1 VSRRHPRWLLAATV
15 LGGLASAGSSG
26 PYLAAQ
32 ESSSCV
38 RAKTIVAEVEKLY
51 AAPQP
56 DHQRI
61 LGKLDTAR
69 SLCPSLGLAWK
80 YSYCSAQALGQTA
93 KMRIYQDR
101 AVLNGVDDLS
111 CAALGVALEPPKP
124 LGPVRQKF
132 ALLVGIGTFAD
143 ERVSRLDFPAKD
155 ARDLRDFLVSP
166 QGGRFD
172 RDNVFLLVDAE
183 ATRANILIAV
193 QKIFALAEPDDL
205 VVIYVSSHGSPHQEQ
220 AGLQGVGYIVT
231 YDTNLDSIFVD
242 ALDFQDFSH
251 SISLLRARRKV
262 TFLDTCYS
270 GQAFKK
276 GGKALALG
284 AFGISSNTAKTFVSS
299 EGSYLITSSSDSEQS
314 WESSELENSF
324 FTYYL
329 IEALRSE
336 GDPPTLKQVFDSLA
350 NKVSTAVSREKQA
363 RQTPQMHP
371 KDGPAD
377 LRIGVAPTEVRP

>member
-1 VSRRHPRWLLAATV
+1 MSFRPEAIGAVAFLALVLLSVPR
-15 LGGLASAGSSG
+15 
-26 PYLAAQ
+26 LAAQ
-32 ESSSCV
+32 ESAGCV

-51 AAPQP
+51 ASPQP

-61 LGKLDTAR
+61 LGRLETAR
-69 SLCPSLGLAWK
+69 SLCPSLGIAWK

-101 AVLNGVDDLS
+101 AVLNGIDDLS
-111 CAALGVALEPPKP
+111 CSALGVATEPRKP
-124 LGPVRQKF
+124 LGPVRRKF
-132 ALLVGIGTFAD
+132 ALLVGIGTFED
-143 ERVSRLDFPAKD
+143 ERVPRLDFPAKD
-155 ARDLRDFLVSP
+155 ARDLRNFLVSP
-166 QGGRFD
+166 NGGRFHPE
-172 RDNVFLLVDAE
+172 NVFLLVDAE
-183 ATRANILIAV
+183 ATRANILISL
-193 QKIFALAEPDDL
+193 QKLFALADEDDL
-205 VVIYVSSHGSPHQEQ
+205 VLIYVSSHGSPHQEQ
-220 AGLQGVGYIVT
+220 AGLQGVGSIVT

-242 ALDFQDFSH
+242 SLDFQNFSE

-284 AFGISSNTAKTFVSS
+284 AFGISSESAKNFVSS

-329 IEALRSE
+329 IEALRTS
-336 GDPPTLKQVFDSLA
+336 GDPPTLKQVFEALA
-350 NKVSTAVSREKQA
+350 NKVSTAVSREKHA

-377 LRIGVAPTEVRP
+377 LRIGAAPSEVRP

>member
-1 VSRRHPRWLLAATV
+1 MRFRCEAIGVVGFLALGLLSASR
-15 LGGLASAGSSG
+15 
-26 PYLAAQ
+26 LAAQ
-32 ESSSCV
+32 ESSGCV

-51 AAPQP
+51 ASPQP

-61 LGKLDTAR
+61 LGRLETAR
-69 SLCPSLGLAWK
+69 SLCPSLGIAWK
-80 YSYCSAQALGQTA
+80 YSYCSAQALGQAA

-101 AVLNGVDDLS
+101 AVLNGIDDLS
-111 CAALGVALEPPKP
+111 CSALGVATEPRKP

-132 ALLVGIGTFAD
+132 ALLVGIGTFED
-143 ERVSRLDFPAKD
+143 ERVPRLDFPAKD
-155 ARDLRDFLVSP
+155 ARDLRNFLVS
-166 QGGRFD
+166 QNGGRFQPE
-172 RDNVFLLVDAE
+172 NVFLLVDAE
-183 ATRANILIAV
+183 ATRANILISL
-193 QKIFALAEPDDL
+193 QKLFALADEDDL
-205 VVIYVSSHGSPHQEQ
+205 VLIYVSSHGSPHQEQ
-220 AGLQGVGYIVT
+220 AGLQGVGSIVT
-231 YDTNLDSIFVD
+231 FDTNLDSIFVD
-242 ALDFQDFSH
+242 SLDFQDFSE

-284 AFGISSNTAKTFVSS
+284 AFGISSDTAKNFVSS

-329 IEALRSE
+329 IEALRTS
-336 GDPPTLKQVFDSLA
+336 GDPPTLKQVFEALA
-350 NKVSTAVSREKQA
+350 NKVSTAVSREKHA

-377 LRIGVAPTEVRP
+377 LRIGVAPSEVRP